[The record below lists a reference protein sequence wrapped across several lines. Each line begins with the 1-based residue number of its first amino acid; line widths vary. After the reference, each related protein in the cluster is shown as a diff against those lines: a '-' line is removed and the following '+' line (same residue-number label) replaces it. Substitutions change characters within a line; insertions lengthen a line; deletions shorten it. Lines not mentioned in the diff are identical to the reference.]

1 MKEYG
6 NVSQRCLRTCL
17 LFFVS
22 VLAATF
28 EFMTAAVFEAVNVHR
43 GWTKLIKQN
52 YKFTVHPQLA

>member
-1 MKEYG
+1 VNIRSREIVCMKEYG

-28 EFMTAAVFEAVNVHR
+28 EFMQCGE
-43 GWTKLIKQN
+43 
-52 YKFTVHPQLA
+52 